1 MCLQSVVPWGVT
13 PRFSADGTKEGRQV
27 GTFQIAKIKNVC
39 KKPSVA
45 GRFSVTNMTEKWRFG
60 TNDSLLAEKCAPN
73 SCLKWG
79 ETSEKTRFSMARSRE
94 SSRWTRDWAIF
105 LGFCVRKVGTVLSL
119 TWGKGQMASGWGEG
133 WTGCGEKVHRFSE
146 RRGVFAKSGGF
157 SSRTCAVFL
166 RPCCRLGQSGRRYKK
181 TPRIPKS
188 GGVCASS
195 RLALFVRGYALASGA
210 PKGVAVRPTP
220 SVAAG

>member
-133 WTGCGEKVHRFSE
+133 WTGCGEKST
-146 RRGVFAKSGGF
+146 GF
-157 SSRTCAVFL
+157 SGKKRSFREKWWVFL
-166 RPCCRLGQSGRRYKK
+166 SHLCSL
-181 TPRIPKS
+181 
-188 GGVCASS
+188 SS
-195 RLALFVRGYALASGA
+195 PLLPVGTEWTEVQKNSPHSEEWGSVR
-210 PKGVAVRPTP
+210 K
-220 SVAAG
+220 